1 MLGLQSCSESQWRR
15 IVQWLEGHVTQLAQ
29 WSCEQARELVRQR
42 GDKES
47 WVASYDGFYLTREHY
62 SNNSSATL
70 HDFATGNITW
80 FRHRTKRGDGHNWE
94 GTSCG
99 AENDM
104 LDDILTEVKE
114 TGFTISEM
122 VTDKDSSVNSYC
134 QHFRG
139 NNHLLQ
145 QPLRKD
151 KQLGVIVQ
159 SCLVVYLTF
168 SVELWVYQVH
178 HQQL

>member
-1 MLGLQSCSESQWRR
+1 MAGKTKSWMLNYAGLIHDKRR
-15 IVQWLEGHVTQLAQ
+15 IVQWLEEGHVTQLAQ
-29 WSCEQARELVRQR
+29 WSCDQAREQVRQR

-47 WVASYDGFYLTREHY
+47 WVASYDGFTRGHY

-99 AENDM
+99 AESDM

-114 TGFTISEM
+114 TGFTISKM
-122 VTDKDSSVNSYC
+122 VTDKDLSVNSIYC
-134 QHFRG
+134 QHFPEG
-139 NNHLLQ
+139 TITYCSNHCAKTLHKELQ
-145 QPLRKD
+145 QV
-151 KQLGVIVQ
+151 KQAKCAVTIKPV
-159 SCLVVYLTF
+159 
-168 SVELWVYQVH
+168 
-178 HQQL
+178 